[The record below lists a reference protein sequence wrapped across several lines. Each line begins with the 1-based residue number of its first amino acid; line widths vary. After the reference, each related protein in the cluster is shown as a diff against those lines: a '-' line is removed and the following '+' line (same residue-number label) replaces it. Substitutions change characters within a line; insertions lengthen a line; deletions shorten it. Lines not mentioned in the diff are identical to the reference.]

1 MTQLLYPNGNDVTH
15 TTKEAVASAILYQ
28 TYDRL
33 RGAGPTGRIIYREK
47 PSRVIHTQ
55 HLLPRR
61 QPSSVAVTY
70 AEKDDV
76 TSPVHIGTAG
86 LTFQIA
92 DRTHAAITVG
102 IRACIYLRMLP
113 SAADLSVA
121 KVVFRLSKNARSIIL
136 RHRREALKRAEDE
149 NRAVLGEEGRKSP
162 KWLEIKNRVTEEAEG
177 SALLELGIAG
187 AILQSPTRQDVLVS
201 ILAEGDEEP
210 TLDDPAVEEEQD
222 TAAEAS
228 ASDQPDNGLS
238 DTAIDAEEQTVQTTA
253 AGDGDT
259 LKAFE
264 FAVGPGDA
272 NAPPDALIEREQI
285 PQKWLR
291 VPVDL
296 GEFRIDLSLSAPE
309 IDRDLAAFNTEM
321 MRRIEAVIDAWQADN
336 DPTVGGLLWGFP
348 GGRGAQSRTITPPM
362 WSDGIKALPG
372 YERTVASRG
381 LPLFPFWN
389 TKIWKT
395 RSIPMNEPFA
405 SFWRINLISW
415 TRSWLWRGK
424 LIPRFIRSKCRLRSI
439 RECIG
444 RSGSTASRLPTATI
458 AILPMMRS
466 GSIVVSDAEV

>member
-1 MTQLLYPNGNDVTH
+1 MTQLLFPNGNDVTH

-28 TYDRL
+28 AYDRL

-76 TSPVHIGTAG
+76 TSPVHVGTAG

-113 SAADLSVA
+113 SAADLSAA
-121 KVVFRLSKNARSIIL
+121 KIVFRLSKNARSIIL

-201 ILAEGDEEP
+201 ILAEGDEGP
-210 TLDDPAVEEEQD
+210 TSDDPAVEEEQD
-222 TAAEAS
+222 AAAEAP
-228 ASDQPDNGLS
+228 ASDQPDDGLS
-238 DTAIDAEEQTVQTTA
+238 DTAIDADEQTVQTTA

-285 PQKWLR
+285 SQKWLR

-309 IDRDLAAFNTEM
+309 IDRDLAAFNAKM

-348 GGRGAQSRTITPPM
+348 GGRGTQSRTITPADVVGWDQSLAGLRTNRRVARPTIIPVLEYENLE
-362 WSDGIKALPG
+362 DPLRPD
-372 YERTVASRG
+372 ERTVRIILANESDLLVSVPKHVESNESVVIQGERPDSMGTRRQCG
-381 LPLFPFWN
+381 LPR
-389 TKIWKT
+389 TVHAT
-395 RSIPMNEPFA
+395 TA
-405 SFWRINLISW
+405 AACA
-415 TRSWLWRGK
+415 
-424 LIPRFIRSKCRLRSI
+424 IR
-439 RECIG
+439 
-444 RSGSTASRLPTATI
+444 AT
-458 AILPMMRS
+458 
-466 GSIVVSDAEV
+466 